1 MSGQHDSEIFARIS
15 SVVGGIDA
23 LPTPPIVF
31 TQIQNIL
38 NNPNA
43 SALDIASILQ
53 EDAGISAK
61 VLRLTNSAYYGLTRT
76 VESIRQAVVIIG
88 LDAVKNL
95 VLTASVF
102 EMFSK
107 KQIDPEFQDYFW
119 RHSLATAFG
128 ARMLARNLNG
138 ASGFDA
144 ESGFSAG
151 LLHDIGKMVISVYMP
166 DERDRIK
173 NLKSLRP
180 NVSDHVVEGEILGY
194 NHTQVGAVLGDKWQ
208 LPDKLVE
215 AIEYHHYPQA
225 APNQQNKLPHLIHVT
240 NYLAKL
246 TFDTEP
252 DEKTV
257 PFELP
262 KEEAME
268 ALGISD
274 QDIMAFALPLRE
286 EYFKAETFVAMARG
300 TG

>member
-1 MSGQHDSEIFARIS
+1 MSSYHDSEIFAKIS
-15 SVVGGIDA
+15 DVVGGISA

-43 SALDIASILQ
+43 SAFDIASILQ

-76 VESIRQAVVIIG
+76 VESIRQAVVIVG
-88 LDAVKNL
+88 MDAVKNL

-102 EMFSK
+102 DMFSQ

-128 ARMLARNLNG
+128 ARLLARNLTAG
-138 ASGFDA
+138 GFDA

-166 DERDRIK
+166 EERDRIK
-173 NLKSLRP
+173 SLKSLRP
-180 NVSDHVVEGEILGY
+180 TVSDYVFEGEILGY

-215 AIEYHHYPQA
+215 AIEFHHFPQA
-225 APNQQNKLPHLIHVT
+225 TPTEDNKLPHLIHVA

-246 TFDTEP
+246 TFDTDPE
-252 DEKTV
+252 EKTV

-262 KEEAME
+262 REEALE
-268 ALGISD
+268 ALGIGD

-286 EYFKAETFVAMARG
+286 EYMKAETFVAMARG
-300 TG
+300 VG

>member
-1 MSGQHDSEIFARIS
+1 MSSHPGSEIFAKIGD
-15 SVVGGIDA
+15 VVGGIDA
-23 LPTPPIVF
+23 LPTPPVVF
-31 TQIQNIL
+31 THIQNIL
-38 NNPNA
+38 NNPDV
-43 SALDIASILQ
+43 SVFDIASILQ

-61 VLRLTNSAYYGLTRT
+61 VLRLTNSAYYGLARA

-88 LDAVKNL
+88 LDAIKNL
-95 VLTASVF
+95 VLTASMF
-102 EMFSK
+102 DMFSRE
-107 KQIDPEFQDYFW
+107 QIDPEFQDYFW

-128 ARMLARNLNG
+128 ARLLARNLKPG
-138 ASGFDA
+138 GFEA

-166 DERDRIK
+166 EERDRIK

-180 NVSDHVVEGEILGY
+180 NVSDHVLEGEILGY

-208 LPDKLVE
+208 LPDRLVE
-215 AIEYHHYPQA
+215 AIEYHHFPQA
-225 APNQQNKLPHLIHVT
+225 VPTVENKLPHLIHVA

-246 TFDTEP
+246 TFNTDP
-252 DEKTV
+252 DEKIV

-262 KEEAME
+262 GEEALE

-286 EYFKAETFVAMARG
+286 EYMKAETFVAMARG
-300 TG
+300 IG

>member
-1 MSGQHDSEIFARIS
+1 MSSQHDSEIFDKIS
-15 SVVGGIDA
+15 TVVGGIDA

-31 TQIQNIL
+31 TQIQTIL

-61 VLRLTNSAYYGLTRT
+61 VLRLTNSAYYGLTRA

-88 LDAVKNL
+88 LDAIKNL

-102 EMFSK
+102 DMFSS

-128 ARMLARNLNG
+128 ARLLARNLKG
-138 ASGFDA
+138 GGYDP

-166 DERDRIK
+166 EERDRIK

-180 NVSDHVVEGEILGY
+180 TIAHVFEGEILGY

-215 AIEYHHYPQA
+215 AIEFHHFPQA
-225 APNQQNKLPHLIHVT
+225 TATEENRLPHLIHIA

-246 TFDTEP
+246 TFDTDPE
-252 DEKTV
+252 EKTI

-262 KEEAME
+262 NEETLEM
-268 ALGISD
+268 LGISD

-286 EYFKAETFVAMARG
+286 EYMKAETFVAMARG
-300 TG
+300 VG